1 MSTHI
6 GAKQGDIAE
15 RILLPGD
22 PLRAKFV
29 AEHFL
34 ENARCYNE
42 IRGMYGF
49 TGTYKGIAVSVQG
62 TGLGQPSLSIYV
74 NELFREY
81 GVQKAIRIGT
91 AGALQKDIP
100 LRSLIIA
107 MSAST
112 NAGSNTLRFRG
123 TQFAP
128 TADWKLLKH
137 AYDAAV
143 RLGYEPLV
151 GGIASSDVFYDE
163 LETWKLWAQYG
174 LLAVEMEAAE
184 LYTLAAR
191 YKRQALTLLTV
202 SDNMIT
208 HEETTAEERQQSFTA
223 MMQTALEA
231 ITAK

>member
-1 MSTHI
+1 MSIHI
-6 GAKQGDIAE
+6 GAKQGEIADK
-15 RILLPGD
+15 ILLPGD

-29 AEHFL
+29 AENFL
-34 ENARCYNE
+34 ENAMCYNE

-49 TGTYKGIAVSVQG
+49 TGTYKGHKVSVQG
-62 TGLGQPSLSIYV
+62 TGMGQPSISIYIH
-74 NELFREY
+74 ELFREY

-100 LRSLIIA
+100 LRSLVIG

-112 NAGSNTLRFRG
+112 NSGSNTHRFRG

-128 TADWKLLKH
+128 TADWKLLKA

-143 RLGYEPLV
+143 KLNAQPLV

-163 LETWKLWAQYG
+163 LETWKLWSQYG
-174 LLAVEMEAAE
+174 LLAIEMEAAE
-184 LYTLAAR
+184 LYTVAAQ
-191 YKRQALTLLTV
+191 YKRQALALLTI

-208 HEETTAEERQQSFTA
+208 GEETTAKERQTSFTT
-223 MMQTALEA
+223 MMETALEA
-231 ITAK
+231 IIQE